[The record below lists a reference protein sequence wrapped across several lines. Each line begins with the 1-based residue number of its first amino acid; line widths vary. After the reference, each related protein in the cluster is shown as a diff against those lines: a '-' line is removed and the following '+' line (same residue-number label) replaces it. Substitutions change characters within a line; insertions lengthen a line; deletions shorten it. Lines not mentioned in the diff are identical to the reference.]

1 MLGSRV
7 LLSTPPK
14 WGRAVGVGNIDG
26 TLSAFLMIHPK

>member
-14 WGRAVGVGNIDG
+14 WGRTVGVGNIDDI
-26 TLSAFLMIHPK
+26 LPAS

>member
-14 WGRAVGVGNIDG
+14 WGRAVGVGNIDDI
-26 TLSAFLMIHPK
+26 LPAS